1 MMPQLV
7 ARNKDSP
14 YGEASQS
21 PELLS
26 SDLY

>member
-1 MMPQLV
+1 MMPQLIV
-7 ARNKDSP
+7 RNKASP